1 MTENSQS
8 CGLSRDALSGSMVV
22 NSHPERLPF
31 DPWSNDHVGYQE
43 EEEEEWENLNKIL
56 RQHGLRP
63 VCLAKPGSS
72 RNVSD
77 IIVMD
82 RNSSKAIRHA
92 LKTLLEETERQR
104 KIVRGLIEDNRQLR
118 DEIRMERSRA
128 SRQEQRANDLD
139 IIVEN
144 IKSKIR
150 QLEDESIAKV
160 CEQQT
165 HVKELQKDQQSS
177 QAKYRQQAEKLKEQ
191 EETIARL
198 QKELCK
204 MGIEEQHRIATQ
216 KKMFHQFCKKA
227 PRTHLDQQ
235 IFSLIDY
242 YESQISQMKK
252 ELRKY
257 KKETGHTHGGGKDKD
272 EFLNADATA
281 NYRVL
286 LMHFQ
291 NQIIETRARNEELL
305 HENKNLKKELEVRPA
320 EQELKF
326 YKRQVKKLEKT
337 LKNVKS
343 CESDEEN
350 LKENKDSKS
359 TTGGDQL
366 QETCRRYF
374 QLLSS
379 IDSVLRSPRRAPLVI
394 YKQSKGLPRSGTK
407 EDDRGCGFEHLLPT
421 IEMWADQLMALKN
434 LHGSLKKLLQQLV
447 PWHTVTVQ
455 DDNERIRVE
464 DLQFLVDA
472 VSEEVESKEKNSQV
486 PSLQTL
492 HAIVSHFQK
501 LFDVNS
507 LKGVYPRMNEVYTKL
522 GEMTNAMRN
531 LHELLQLDGSAPP
544 SVLVNTV
551 GKLCSTLNENVTW
564 QIEQLLGTQDIQSII
579 SKLEEYDDFFPAFQ
593 ALIEDLLC
601 VLEVRNLTDIV
612 PAVQKLK
619 LKTQ

>member
-1 MTENSQS
+1 MTESSQS
-8 CGLSRDALSGSMVV
+8 CVLPGDTLSSSVVV
-22 NSHPERLPF
+22 NSHPERLPIE
-31 DPWSNDHVGYQE
+31 PWSKDHVGYQE
-43 EEEEEWENLNKIL
+43 EEEEWANLNKVL

-63 VCLAKPGSS
+63 VFLAKPGGN

-82 RNSSKAIRHA
+82 RHSSQAIRHA
-92 LKTLLEETERQR
+92 LRTLVEETERQR

-118 DEIRMERSRA
+118 DEIRLERSRA

-160 CEQQT
+160 CQQQNQA
-165 HVKELQKDQQSS
+165 KELQKDQQSS
-177 QAKYRQQAEKLKEQ
+177 QAKYRRQAEKLQEQ

-216 KKMFHQFCKKA
+216 KKMFRQFCKQA

-242 YESQISQMKK
+242 YESQINQMKK

-257 KKETGHTHGGGKDKD
+257 KKETDHTQGGGKDKD
-272 EFLNADATA
+272 EFLKTDATA
-281 NYRVL
+281 NYRAL
-286 LMHFQ
+286 LMSFQ
-291 NQIIETRARNEELL
+291 NQIIETRARNEQLL
-305 HENKNLKKELEVRPA
+305 HENTNLKKEVEIKPT

-326 YKRQVKKLEKT
+326 YKHQVKKLEKT
-337 LKNVKS
+337 LKNLKS
-343 CESDEEN
+343 RDSDEEN
-350 LKENKDSKS
+350 LIENKDFKS
-359 TTGGDQL
+359 TTGGEQL

-379 IDSVLRSPRRAPLVI
+379 IDSVIRSPRRAPLVI
-394 YKQSKGLPRSGTK
+394 YKQSKGLPRSGLK
-407 EDDRGCGFEHLLPT
+407 EDDRDCGFEHLLPT
-421 IEMWADQLMALKN
+421 VEMWADQLMALKN
-434 LHGSLKKLLQQLV
+434 VHKSLKKLLLQLV

-455 DDNERIRVE
+455 DDNEHIRVE
-464 DLQFLVDA
+464 SLQFLVDA
-472 VSEEVESKEKNSQV
+472 VSEEVENKEKNSQV

-492 HAIVSHFQK
+492 YAIVSHFQK

-531 LHELLQLDGSAPP
+531 LHDLLELDGSTSP

-551 GKLCSTLNENVTW
+551 GKLCSILNKNVTW
-564 QIEQLLGTQDIQSII
+564 QVEQLLGTQDIQSII
-579 SKLEEYDDFFPAFQ
+579 NRLEEHDDFFPAFQ
-593 ALIEDLLC
+593 TLIEDLLC
-601 VLEVRNLTDIV
+601 VLEVRNLTDIL

>member
-1 MTENSQS
+1 MTESSQN
-8 CGLSRDALSGSMVV
+8 CGLPRDSFSGSVVV
-22 NSHPERLPF
+22 NSQPERLPI
-31 DPWSNDHVGYQE
+31 DPWSNEHVGYQ
-43 EEEEEWENLNKIL
+43 EEEEWENLNKVL

-63 VCLAKPGSS
+63 VCLAKPRSS

-77 IIVMD
+77 MIVMD
-82 RNSSKAIRHA
+82 RSSSQAIRHA
-92 LKTLLEETERQR
+92 LKTLLEESERQR

-160 CEQQT
+160 CQQQT
-165 HVKELQKDQQSS
+165 QVRELQKDQQSS
-177 QAKYRQQAEKLKEQ
+177 QAKYHQQAEKLKEQ

-216 KKMFHQFCKKA
+216 KKMFQQFCKQA

-235 IFSLIDY
+235 IFNLIDY
-242 YESQISQMKK
+242 YESQIHQMKK
-252 ELRKY
+252 NLRRY
-257 KKETGHTHGGGKDKD
+257 KKETGDIHGGGKD
-272 EFLNADATA
+272 EFLNVDATT

-286 LMHFQ
+286 LK
-291 NQIIETRARNEELL
+291 NQIIETQARNEQLL
-305 HENKNLKKELEVRPA
+305 HENKNLKEELEIRPT

-326 YKRQVKKLEKT
+326 YKHQARKLEKT
-337 LKNVKS
+337 VKNMKT

-350 LKENKDSKS
+350 LKENKDFKS
-359 TTGGDQL
+359 TTRGDQL

-379 IDSVLRSPRRAPLVI
+379 IDSVIRSPRRAPLVI
-394 YKQSKGLPRSGTK
+394 YKQNKGLPRRGTK
-407 EDDRGCGFEHLLPT
+407 EDDQDCGFEHLLPT

-434 LHGSLKKLLQQLV
+434 LQRSMKKLLQQLV
-447 PWHTVTVQ
+447 PWHTATVQ

-464 DLQFLVDA
+464 DLQFLIDA
-472 VSEEVESKEKNSQV
+472 VLEEVENKEKSSHV
-486 PSLQTL
+486 PSQQTL
-492 HAIVSHFQK
+492 YAIVSHFQK

-522 GEMTNAMRN
+522 GEMTNAMRT
-531 LHELLQLDGSAPP
+531 LHDLLELDGSAPP

-551 GKLCSTLNENVTW
+551 GKLCSTLNENVTR
-564 QIEQLLGTQDIQSII
+564 QVEQLLGTQDIKSII
-579 SKLEEYDDFFPAFQ
+579 NRLEEYDDFFPAFQ
-593 ALIEDLLC
+593 ALIEDLLR
-601 VLEVRNLTDIV
+601 VLEVRSLTDIL
-612 PAVQKLK
+612 PAVQMLK
-619 LKTQ
+619 LKIQ

>member
-1 MTENSQS
+1 MDKHSSQ
-8 CGLSRDALSGSMVV
+8 AV
-22 NSHPERLPF
+22 
-31 DPWSNDHVGYQE
+31 
-43 EEEEEWENLNKIL
+43 
-56 RQHGLRP
+56 
-63 VCLAKPGSS
+63 
-72 RNVSD
+72 
-77 IIVMD
+77 
-82 RNSSKAIRHA
+82 RHA
-92 LKTLLEETERQR
+92 LTTLLEETERQR
-104 KIVRGLIEDNRQLR
+104 KIIRGLIEDNRQLR
-118 DEIRMERSRA
+118 DEIRLEQSRA

-160 CEQQT
+160 CQQQNQ
-165 HVKELQKDQQSS
+165 VKELQKDQQFS
-177 QAKYRQQAEKLKEQ
+177 QAKYHQQAEKLKEQ

-204 MGIEEQHRIATQ
+204 RGIEEQHRIATQ
-216 KKMFHQFCKKA
+216 KKMFRQFCKQA
-227 PRTHLDQQ
+227 PRTHVDHQ

-242 YESQISQMKK
+242 YESQINQMKK

-257 KKETGHTHGGGKDKD
+257 KREMGHTHGGGKDKD
-272 EFLNADATA
+272 EFLNVDATA

-286 LMHFQ
+286 LM
-291 NQIIETRARNEELL
+291 NQIIETQTRNEQLL
-305 HENKNLKKELEVRPA
+305 HENKNLKKEVEVRPT

-326 YKRQVKKLEKT
+326 YKHQVKKLEKT
-337 LKNVKS
+337 LKNTKS
-343 CESDEEN
+343 RESDEES
-350 LKENKDSKS
+350 LKENKDFKS
-359 TTGGDQL
+359 TTGGAQL

-379 IDSVLRSPRRAPLVI
+379 IDSVIRSPRRAPLAI
-394 YKQSKGLPRSGTK
+394 YKQSKGLARSDTK
-407 EDDRGCGFEHLLPT
+407 EDDQNCGFEHLLPT
-421 IEMWADQLMALKN
+421 VEMWADQLMALKN
-434 LHGSLKKLLQQLV
+434 LHRSLKKLLLHLV

-455 DDNERIRVE
+455 DDNERIRTE

-472 VSEEVESKEKNSQV
+472 VSEEVENKEKNSQV

-492 HAIVSHFQK
+492 YAIVSHFQK

-531 LHELLQLDGSAPP
+531 LHVLLELDGSTSP
-544 SVLVNTV
+544 SALVNTV
-551 GKLCSTLNENVTW
+551 GKLCSILNENVTW
-564 QIEQLLGTQDIQSII
+564 QVEQLLGTQDIQSIVN
-579 SKLEEYDDFFPAFQ
+579 KLEDYDDFFPAFE

-601 VLEVRNLTDIV
+601 VLEVRNLTDIL

-619 LKTQ
+619 LKSQ

>member
-1 MTENSQS
+1 
-8 CGLSRDALSGSMVV
+8 
-22 NSHPERLPF
+22 
-31 DPWSNDHVGYQE
+31 
-43 EEEEEWENLNKIL
+43 
-56 RQHGLRP
+56 
-63 VCLAKPGSS
+63 
-72 RNVSD
+72 
-77 IIVMD
+77 
-82 RNSSKAIRHA
+82 
-92 LKTLLEETERQR
+92 
-104 KIVRGLIEDNRQLR
+104 
-118 DEIRMERSRA
+118 MERSRA
-128 SRQEQRANDLD
+128 LRQEQRANNLD

-160 CEQQT
+160 CKQQT

-177 QAKYRQQAEKLKEQ
+177 QAKYHQQAEKLEEQ
-191 EETIARL
+191 EDTIARL

-216 KKMFHQFCKKA
+216 KKNVPPVLQKGSKDSFGSAAEEKVINGQLKA
-227 PRTHLDQQ
+227 SRSVLLSAASISCAAGVCMCVFAKPLYSYMPEGLPQ

-242 YESQISQMKK
+242 YESQINQMKK

-286 LMHFQ
+286 LM

-337 LKNVKS
+337 LKNV
-343 CESDEEN
+343 N
-350 LKENKDSKS
+350 
-359 TTGGDQL
+359 
-366 QETCRRYF
+366 
-374 QLLSS
+374 

-394 YKQSKGLPRSGTK
+394 YKQSQGLPRSGTK
-407 EDDRGCGFEHLLPT
+407 EDDRDCGFEHLLPT

-472 VSEEVESKEKNSQV
+472 VSEEVESKEKNSHV

-531 LHELLQLDGSAPP
+531 LHELLTTSWDIDQFLEVIKFISKSFQLRDDDTCGLLEQQDLLWSDGSAPP

-619 LKTQ
+619 LKTQCMKLCIE

>member
-8 CGLSRDALSGSMVV
+8 CGLPRDALSGSMVV

-31 DPWSNDHVGYQE
+31 DPWSNEHVGYQ
-43 EEEEEWENLNKIL
+43 EEEEWENLNKVL

-72 RNVSD
+72 RNASD

-144 IKSKIR
+144 IKSKIC

-165 HVKELQKDQQSS
+165 QVKELQKDQQSS

-204 MGIEEQHRIATQ
+204 TGIEEQHRIATQ

-242 YESQISQMKK
+242 YESQINQMKK

-272 EFLNADATA
+272 EFLNVDATA

-286 LMHFQ
+286 LMYFQ
-291 NQIIETRARNEELL
+291 NQIIETQARNEELSR
-305 HENKNLKKELEVRPA
+305 ENKNLKKELEIRPT

-343 CESDEEN
+343 CESDEET
-350 LKENKDSKS
+350 LKENKESKS

-407 EDDRGCGFEHLLPT
+407 ENDQDCGFEHLLPT
-421 IEMWADQLMALKN
+421 IEMWADQLMAL
-434 LHGSLKKLLQQLV
+434 
-447 PWHTVTVQ
+447 
-455 DDNERIRVE
+455 
-464 DLQFLVDA
+464 
-472 VSEEVESKEKNSQV
+472 KNSQV

-564 QIEQLLGTQDIQSII
+564 QVEQLLGTEDIQSII
-579 SKLEEYDDFFPAFQ
+579 NKLEDYEDFFPAFQ
-593 ALIEDLLC
+593 ALVEDLLC
-601 VLEVRNLTDIV
+601 VLGR
-612 PAVQKLK
+612 
-619 LKTQ
+619 

>member
-1 MTENSQS
+1 MTESSQS
-8 CGLSRDALSGSMVV
+8 CGLPRDALSGSMVV
-22 NSHPERLPF
+22 NSHPERQPI
-31 DPWSNDHVGYQE
+31 DPQSKELIGYPE
-43 EEEEEWENLNKIL
+43 EEDWENLNKVL

-63 VCLAKPGSS
+63 VFLAEPGSS
-72 RNVSD
+72 EIRNMSD

-82 RNSSKAIRHA
+82 RHNSLAVRHA

-118 DEIRMERSRA
+118 DEVCLERNRA

-160 CEQQT
+160 CQQQNQ
-165 HVKELQKDQQSS
+165 VKELQKDHQSS
-177 QAKYRQQAEKLKEQ
+177 QAKYHQQAEKLKEQ
-191 EETIARL
+191 EETIAHL

-216 KKMFHQFCKKA
+216 KKMFSQFCKQA
-227 PRTHLDQQ
+227 PRTHLDHQ

-242 YESQISQMKK
+242 YESQINQMKK

-257 KKETGHTHGGGKDKD
+257 KSEAGHTHGRRKDKD
-272 EFLNADATA
+272 KILNVDATS
-281 NYRVL
+281 NYRCL
-286 LMHFQ
+286 LM
-291 NQIIETRARNEELL
+291 NQIIETQARNEQLL
-305 HENKNLKKELEVRPA
+305 HENKNLKKEVEVRPT

-326 YKRQVKKLEKT
+326 YKHQVKKLEKT
-337 LKNVKS
+337 LKNIKS
-343 CESDEEN
+343 HESYEEN
-350 LKENKDSKS
+350 VKENQDFKS

-366 QETCRRYF
+366 QENCRRYF

-379 IDSVLRSPRRAPLVI
+379 IDSIIRSPRRAPLAI
-394 YKQSKGLPRSGTK
+394 YKQSKGVPRSGTK
-407 EDDRGCGFEHLLPT
+407 DDVQDCGFEHLLPT

-434 LHGSLKKLLQQLV
+434 LHKSLNKLLLHLV

-455 DDNERIRVE
+455 DDHERIGVE
-464 DLQFLVDA
+464 TLQLLVDA
-472 VSEEVESKEKNSQV
+472 VSEEVENKEKNSQV

-492 HAIVSHFQK
+492 YAIVSHFQK

-531 LHELLQLDGSAPP
+531 LHDLLELDGSAPP
-544 SVLVNTV
+544 SALVNTV
-551 GKLCSTLNENVTW
+551 GKLCSILNGNVTS
-564 QIEQLLGTQDIQSII
+564 QVEQLLGTDDIQSII
-579 SKLEEYDDFFPAFQ
+579 NKLEDYDEFFPAFQ
-593 ALIEDLLC
+593 ALIEDLLG
-601 VLEVRNLTDIV
+601 VLEVSNLTEIL
-612 PAVQKLK
+612 PTVQKLK
-619 LKTQ
+619 LKRQ